1 MIRALWTAASGMSAQ
16 QLNVDVIS
24 NNLANVNTTG
34 FKKAR
39 AEFQD
44 LFYQTLQEPQIN
56 EATGLQIPVGIQV
69 GMGTRPV
76 AVQKMFS
83 QGEHQQT
90 DNSMDFAIEGRGFF
104 QVKMTDDTVAY
115 SRVGAFKLDSS
126 GQLVN
131 AEGYPLEPSIVIPQ
145 EATEINISVDGGV
158 SVKIPGQTEM
168 QAVGN
173 IELAQFLNPAGL
185 HSLGHN
191 LYRSTVASGEVR
203 TGAPGADGLGTI
215 LQGSL
220 EMSNVRVV
228 DEMVQMIMAQRAYE
242 VNSKA
247 IQTADE
253 MIRMA
258 NNIRA

>member
-16 QLNVDVIS
+16 QLNVDIIS
-24 NNLANVNTTG
+24 NNLANVNTNG
-34 FKKAR
+34 YKKAR

-44 LFYQTLQEPQIN
+44 LFYQTIQEPQVD
-56 EATGLQIPVGIQV
+56 EASGRQVPVGLQV

-90 DNSMDFAIEGRGFF
+90 DNPMDFAIEGNGFF
-104 QVKMTDDTVAY
+104 QVKMKDDTIGY
-115 SRVGAFKLDSS
+115 TRSGAFKIDGT
-126 GQLVN
+126 GQMVN
-131 AEGYPLEPSIVIPQ
+131 SEGNPLEPSIVIP
-145 EATEINISVDGGV
+145 ENATSINISADGVV
-158 SVKIPGQTEM
+158 SVKLPGQTDS
-168 QAVGN
+168 QTVGT

-185 HSLGHN
+185 KSLGHN
-191 LYRSTVASGEVR
+191 LYEVTVASGAPR
-203 TGAPGADGLGTI
+203 TGAPGVDGNGQL
-215 LQGSL
+215 LQGAL

-228 DEMVQMIMAQRAYE
+228 DEMVQMIMAQRSYE
-242 VNSKA
+242 INSKA

-253 MIRMA
+253 MIRIA